1 MKILVLGVGA
11 VGEVIVKHLTDNGRI
26 SLTVADVDEARLR
39 RVKRKVKERKLRTE
53 KINMGD
59 AERLE
64 EIIKDHELLVNAATP
79 DINLM
84 LMNSCL
90 KHGVNYIDLASDEID
105 EQLSLDRKYKSKEI
119 MAIICLGEDPG
130 LSNIYARYA
139 ADRLDKV
146 HEIKIRDG
154 EVSKSRKYPLVAL
167 FSPEV
172 FFDEILSP
180 SYIYVDGRYKKLSP
194 FSGYELYEF
203 PEPLGRQ
210 PVYSVA
216 HEEVFTLPKF
226 IKKGVRY
233 VDFKLSLSDELI
245 QAIKLLRRI
254 GLLRARKVPVKGT
267 KVAPKDVFFA
277 LMPKP
282 SEVSRYIEGHAA
294 LVVEVTGESEKREVT
309 YTMYTLMS
317 HEEAYRMF
325 RANATAYLT
334 GTVPAVIAGMIAKG
348 KIEGGGVM
356 VPEQLEPEPIIEEI
370 AEKKIVSYLET
381 SEEGVMPMAE

>member
-1 MKILVLGVGA
+1 MKVLVLGVGA
-11 VGEVIVKHLTDNGRI
+11 VGEVIAKHLAENGRI
-26 SLTVADVDEARLR
+26 SLTVADVDETRLR
-39 RVKRKVKERKLRTE
+39 RIRRKIKERKVRTE
-53 KINMGD
+53 RISMGD
-59 AERLE
+59 TERLE
-64 EIIKDHELLVNAATP
+64 EVIKQHDLLLNAATP
-79 DINLM
+79 DINLT
-84 LMNSCL
+84 LMNLCL
-90 KHGVNYIDLASDEID
+90 KQGVNYIDLASDDID
-105 EQLSLDRKYKSKEI
+105 EQLALDKKFKSKEI

-146 HEIKIRDG
+146 HEIRIRDG

-180 SYIYVDGRYKKLSP
+180 AYIYEDGKYRKLPP
-194 FSGYELYEF
+194 FSAHEIYEF
-203 PEPLGRQ
+203 PEPVGRL
-210 PVYSVA
+210 PVYAVA

-226 IKKGVRY
+226 IKKGARY
-233 VDFKLSLSDELI
+233 VDFKLALSDELI

-254 GLLRARKVPVKGT
+254 GLLKARKVPVKGA

-282 SEVSRYIEGHAA
+282 SEVSRYIEGHAS
-294 LVVEVTGESEKREVT
+294 LVVEVEGEVDNRPVT

-317 HEEAYRMF
+317 HEEAYKMF

-334 GTVPAVIAGMIAKG
+334 GTVPAVIALMIAKE
-348 KIEGGGVM
+348 KIEGEGVL

-370 AEKKIVSYLET
+370 AEKKIISYVET
-381 SEEGVMPMAE
+381 SEEGVMPMTE